1 MAAADVSGRCL
12 FMVVGLCFGALL
24 TWHRQSPAAEFSST
38 SHSDITKQLK
48 RMKLHGHKSVV
59 LLTGAA
65 GFVGFHT
72 ATELTR
78 RGHAVIGLD
87 NFNHYYDVRLKRE
100 RQAKLKQVRP
110 RSLRLSSRRLTLTP
124 TLTLTL
130 TLTPALILTRTLT
143 LIRRAWSRSSR
154 ATCVTAS
161 CCGAS
166 SARGASPG

>member
-24 TWHRQSPAAEFSST
+24 TWHRQSPAAEFDST

-48 RMKLHGHKSVV
+48 RMQLHSHSHKSVF

-100 RQAKLKQVRP
+100 RQAKLKQVRERAHATP
-110 RSLRLSSRRLTLTP
+110 PSRRRTAHTLDSHHP
-124 TLTLTL
+124 RARLLEMPPL
-130 TLTPALILTRTLT
+130 PGAPVAL
-143 LIRRAWSRSSR
+143 
-154 ATCVTAS
+154 
-161 CCGAS
+161 
-166 SARGASPG
+166 

>member
-12 FMVVGLCFGALL
+12 FLLVGLCFGALL
-24 TWHRQSPAAEFSST
+24 TWHSQSPVAEFSST
-38 SHSDITKQLK
+38 SHSDVTKQLK
-48 RMKLHGHKSVV
+48 RMKLHDHKSVF

-100 RQAKLKQVRP
+100 RQAKLKQ
-110 RSLRLSSRRLTLTP
+110 
-124 TLTLTL
+124 
-130 TLTPALILTRTLT
+130 
-143 LIRRAWSRSSR
+143 
-154 ATCVTAS
+154 
-161 CCGAS
+161 
-166 SARGASPG
+166 